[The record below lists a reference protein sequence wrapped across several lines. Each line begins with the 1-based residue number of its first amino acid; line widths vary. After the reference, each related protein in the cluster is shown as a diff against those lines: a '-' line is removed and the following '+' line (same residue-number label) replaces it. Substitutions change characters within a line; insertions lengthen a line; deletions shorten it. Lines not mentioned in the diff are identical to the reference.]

1 MTTAPLQ
8 TELMSLDDIYALAE
22 KVLTSAGCDA
32 DNAAAIAST
41 VARAERDGSASHGLF
56 RIPGY
61 VGSLRSGKVSGGASP
76 VISSEMSCIIEV
88 DAKMGY
94 APLALERGLPALA
107 KAAST
112 HGVAVMKVI
121 NSFHFAA
128 LWPET
133 EYLAEQGLVGL
144 ACTAYKPAV
153 APAEQPSRFLAPT
166 LFRLRGRVRVM
177 RPLYMIW
184 QPQPLQKV
192 MFRLPHAMAMM
203 CRWEQGLAQM
213 VSQQQTRQK
222 FSKV

>member
-107 KAAST
+107 KAALNPWRCCYESD
-112 HGVAVMKVI
+112 
-121 NSFHFAA
+121 
-128 LWPET
+128 
-133 EYLAEQGLVGL
+133 
-144 ACTAYKPAV
+144 
-153 APAEQPSRFLAPT
+153 
-166 LFRLRGRVRVM
+166 
-177 RPLYMIW
+177 
-184 QPQPLQKV
+184 
-192 MFRLPHAMAMM
+192 
-203 CRWEQGLAQM
+203 
-213 VSQQQTRQK
+213 
-222 FSKV
+222 